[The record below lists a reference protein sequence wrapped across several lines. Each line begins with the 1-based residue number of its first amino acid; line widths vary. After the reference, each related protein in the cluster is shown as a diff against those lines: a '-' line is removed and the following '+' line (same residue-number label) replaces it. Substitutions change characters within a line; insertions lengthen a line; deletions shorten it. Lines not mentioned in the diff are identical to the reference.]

1 MSVSLPIFAASTNT
15 TTTRTASISGHVSG
29 QPLIVAIGCAGA
41 LGGTITVTDTFAT
54 PYTWTQVIEDTVQ
67 NDFLFIGTGGA
78 GTSGTVTISN
88 PADSTFGLD
97 TNMKVFGCA
106 GASTASGL
114 LAIDNSAVSSG
125 SSTSIVLPVIT
136 PSVNGCAYIAVWQ
149 SQFGTRSGWTGSPT
163 LNAGDANGAQFG
175 GTQGAGS
182 PNNPAS
188 GVATSLGTTQFA
200 GIFGAAALTVLP
212 GAAKMKLAMS
222 P

>member
-1 MSVSLPIFAASTNT
+1 MSVSLPIFATSTNT

-29 QPLIVAIGCAGA
+29 QPLIVAVECVAA
-41 LGGTITVTDTFAT
+41 LGGTITVADTFAT
-54 PYTWTQVIEDTVQ
+54 PYTWTQVVVDTVQ

-78 GTSGTVTISN
+78 GSSGTVTISN

-97 TNMKVFGCA
+97 TSMKVFGCA

-125 SSTSIVLPVIT
+125 LSTSIVLPVIT

-149 SQFGTRSGWTGSPT
+149 AQYGTRAGWSGSPT
-163 LNAGDANGAQFG
+163 LNAGDPNGAQYG
-175 GTQGAGS
+175 GVQGAGS

-200 GIFGAAALTVLP
+200 GFFGAAALTVLP
-212 GAAKMKLAMS
+212 APVTMKIIGMI
-222 P
+222 

>member
-1 MSVSLPIFAASTNT
+1 VSVSLPIFATSTNT

-29 QPLIVAIGCAGA
+29 QPLIVAIECAGA

-67 NDFLFIGTGGA
+67 NEFLLIGTGGS
-78 GTSGTVTISN
+78 GSSGTVTISN

-106 GASTASGL
+106 GASLASGL
-114 LAIDNSAVSSG
+114 SAIDNSAVSSG
-125 SSTSIVLPVIT
+125 SLTSIVLPVIT

-163 LNAGDANGAQFG
+163 LTAGDANGAQFNGIQG
-175 GTQGAGS
+175 G
-182 PNNPAS
+182 NPAS

-212 GAAKMKLAMS
+212 GAAHMRLVMS